1 MKLAGRLKKIPE
13 WGQAFLLALGLLLL
27 LHLFVLRW
35 VTVRSTSMYATL
47 LPGDLVGVERWAA
60 WTGLHRGDIAV
71 FHDPV
76 QDDRPMHQRQLLV
89 KRIAGGPGDEV
100 EIRDGNL
107 FVNGIAVPPA
117 PGQTGRWM
125 VRLKE
130 GTDASGLLAQ
140 IGLPADYVLAGRTV
154 FELPLN
160 EALAA
165 RVKNLPEVEDADLQG
180 TSRRAANNLFP
191 FGPNFRWNNDNYGPL
206 HVPAAGDTV
215 EVNPYTLPIYDR
227 IISRYEHNVL
237 AANGKEL
244 TINGKAANRY
254 VIRKNYY
261 FVLGDSRDFSADS
274 RYWGFVPGDHL
285 VGRASFVLLNA
296 RSLGGH
302 PVQGRILKGL

>member
-1 MKLAGRLKKIPE
+1 MKLAGILKKIPE
-13 WGQAFLLALGLLLL
+13 WGKAFLLALGLLLL
-27 LHLFVLRW
+27 VHLFILRW

-89 KRIAGGPGDEV
+89 KRIAAGPGDEV
-100 EIRDGNL
+100 EIRNGEL
-107 FVNGIAVPPA
+107 FINGINVPPA

-125 VRLKE
+125 IRLKE
-130 GTDASGLLAQ
+130 GADAAGLLAQ
-140 IGLPADYVLAGRTV
+140 IGLPPDYVLAGRTV

-160 EALAA
+160 DDLAA
-165 RVKNLPEVEDADLQG
+165 RVRKRPEVVDADAQG
-180 TSRRAANNLFP
+180 STRRAAGNLFP

-227 IISRYEHNVL
+227 IISRYEHNTL

-244 TINGKAANRY
+244 SINGKAANRY
-254 VIRKNYY
+254 TVRRNYY

-274 RYWGFVPGDHL
+274 RYWGFVPEDHI
-285 VGRASFVLLNA
+285 VGRAGFVLLNA
-296 RSLGGH
+296 RSFGKH
-302 PVQGRILKGL
+302 PVPGRMIKGL